1 MGFRTALLQNT
12 EFISIESYNN
22 FIHGTQIEAVL
33 PFGNGKFKDYAS
45 QSPVKYLE
53 IAQHWTNQFYRLK
66 SDKLKHMD
74 KKICQY
80 FMNNTIC

>member
-1 MGFRTALLQNT
+1 MGFRTAILQNT

-33 PFGNGKFKDYAS
+33 PFGDGKFKDYGS

-53 IAQHWTNQFYRLK
+53 ITQHWTNQFFRIK
-66 SDKLKHMD
+66 SDKLKHKE
-74 KKICQY
+74 KKICQNL
-80 FMNNTIC
+80 MNYTIC

>member
-53 IAQHWTNQFYRLK
+53 IAQHWTNQFYRLNR
-66 SDKLKHMD
+66 DKLKNKS
-74 KKICQY
+74 KKMCQH